1 MWSYADK
8 ECRDNGNYGVNI
20 KYIGD
25 TNVGISS
32 SADSGI
38 DLFSVDMVMD
48 KLMQHISINSYYNG
62 ITVDKMYSDSTGD
75 AFWLNLIH
83 KVMYLYYIKDRLAK
97 G

>member
-75 AFWLNLIH
+75 AFLVKFDSQGYVSL
-83 KVMYLYYIKDRLAK
+83 LYQRTV
-97 G
+97 